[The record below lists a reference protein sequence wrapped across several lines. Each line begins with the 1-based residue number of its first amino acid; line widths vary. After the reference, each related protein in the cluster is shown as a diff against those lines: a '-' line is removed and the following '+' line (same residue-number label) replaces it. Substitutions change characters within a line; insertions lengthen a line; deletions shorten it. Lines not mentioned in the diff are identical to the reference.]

1 MPTFQIKATELTD
14 TDVSFV
20 SLVKRGANRIP
31 FRITKGDQDMID
43 LHKIGRSLFRKAD
56 TAPAVVGVVARKGA
70 DLKAIRAVMKA
81 ADIPY
86 GNFVKKSDGAEGTVS
101 YKAAGDHEG
110 VMLLKMNDDFALVVS
125 NLKKAFQ
132 GYDFDSKDFKSV
144 HATNSFA
151 SSVSAAFDSLR
162 NTIANIM
169 DGSKDPKGASSE
181 IESAI
186 DEFKDHVSTLVS
198 GLPEKAMKADAALLK
213 ASKPQDDG
221 DEQDAD
227 DQDDDD
233 NDGGGT
239 DDDQETGDDQG
250 DNANGGKKT
259 TMKSSDG
266 KELDD
271 EGDPGAKDP
280 LMPAKKDDA
289 GKNGTGAGAEMG
301 KGTETNPRATADDEQ
316 NTEVNAKPGGKTSGT
331 DTGLPAKAKAPTK
344 KAAGCEQDDDD
355 SSNGAQGDIPAKAKA
370 KTKKSTWHG
379 QGGNDAEKP
388 PKGSTTRNSFDA
400 DCDGDGDDD
409 TVMTG
414 ESAAGEGAA
423 EPPADSEAANARG
436 TADDQRGSK
445 NTGRPGAATLDMN
458 GVPAKAKAPTT
469 KTEAERNVGKKGKN
483 PVQEEEESIS
493 GAGAQEKDVQTYK
506 SDDPVMKAISAL
518 AKSMEKGFATVN
530 DKVAKID
537 QRVDGVASMAKKT
550 DAALNGTVFGD
561 AANDEP
567 ARTQKSDRGSAPP
580 LLDTAYARRTA

>member
-1 MPTFQIKATELTD
+1 
-14 TDVSFV
+14 
-20 SLVKRGANRIP
+20 
-31 FRITKGDQDMID
+31 
-43 LHKIGRSLFRKAD
+43 
-56 TAPAVVGVVARKGA
+56 
-70 DLKAIRAVMKA
+70 
-81 ADIPY
+81 
-86 GNFVKKSDGAEGTVS
+86 
-101 YKAAGDHEG
+101 
-110 VMLLKMNDDFALVVS
+110 
-125 NLKKAFQ
+125 
-132 GYDFDSKDFKSV
+132 
-144 HATNSFA
+144 
-151 SSVSAAFDSLR
+151 
-162 NTIANIM
+162 
-169 DGSKDPKGASSE
+169 
-181 IESAI
+181 
-186 DEFKDHVSTLVS
+186 
-198 GLPEKAMKADAALLK
+198 MKADATLLK

-233 NDGGGT
+233 NDAGGT
-239 DDDQETGDDQG
+239 DDDGEDDAGSDG
-250 DNANGGKKT
+250 DNDNGGKKT

-280 LMPAKKDDA
+280 LMPAKKADG
-289 GKNGTGAGAEMG
+289 GKNGTGEGAEMG

-344 KAAGCEQDDDD
+344 K
-355 SSNGAQGDIPAKAKA
+355 GD
-370 KTKKSTWHG
+370 TWHG

-423 EPPADSEAANARG
+423 EPPADSEAATARA
-436 TADDQRGSK
+436 TADDK
-445 NTGRPGAATLDMN
+445 KTPNTQGQPGGATLDMN
-458 GVPAKAKAPTT
+458 GVPPKAKAPTT

-483 PVQEEEESIS
+483 PAQEEEESIS

-518 AKSMEKGFATVN
+518 AKSMEKGFSTVN

-537 QRVDGVASMAKKT
+537 QRVDGVAAMAKKT

-561 AANDEP
+561 AADDSP
-567 ARTQKSDRGSAPP
+567 ARTQKSDRSSAPP
-580 LLDTAYARRTA
+580 LLDTAYSRRNSAA